1 MMEHPWPDRNPRD
14 EPYFSDRGRQAAV
27 LPIGRMF
34 EVREK
39 PEMVERALLV
49 RFYFDPREADEAE
62 SLLAELGELVKTL
75 GIEVVDSVMPRCR
88 EMQKKFLCG
97 TGKAA
102 EICDLARAH
111 DCDVIVIDN
120 GLAPSQQREWEKL
133 ADLCV
138 IDREEVILDI
148 FAKRAHTREARLQ
161 VELARMQYALPRLAR
176 MWGHL
181 DREGGSGGGMG
192 GGAARGM
199 GEKQIEVDRRL
210 ANVAI
215 DRCKRELEMVRKQR
229 QTQRKEREKHET
241 PHAAIVGY
249 TNAGKSS
256 LLNALSG
263 AGVMAK
269 DMLFATLD
277 TTTRRIE
284 LPDGQ
289 PLLVTDTVGFVRN
302 LPHRL
307 VEAFKA
313 TLEEAV
319 LADFLI
325 HVLDASSPE
334 IDRLHD
340 TTLEVLKELG
350 AEDKEVITV
359 LNKADLVTDPE
370 ALAALERRFPDALHL
385 SALQGRGLEALLKAC
400 SAVLADRVRCRE
412 YRIPQRRADLV
423 SLLHRDAKVL
433 STDYEKNDILVRAV
447 VSADV
452 AGRLR
457 EYATEA

>member
-1 MMEHPWPDRNPRD
+1 M
-14 EPYFSDRGRQAAV
+14 
-27 LPIGRMF
+27 LPLPRMF
-34 EVREK
+34 EVRQK

-49 RFYFDPREADEAE
+49 RFYFDPREAIESE
-62 SLLAELGELVKTL
+62 SLLEELGELVKTL
-75 GIEVVDSVMPRCR
+75 GIEVIEAVLPRCR
-88 EMQKKFLCG
+88 EMHKKFLCG

-102 EICDLARAH
+102 EVAELARAH
-111 DCDVIVIDN
+111 ECDVIVIDN

-148 FAKRAHTREARLQ
+148 FAKRAHTKEARLQ

-181 DREGGSGGGMG
+181 DRESAGSGGGAS
-192 GGAARGM
+192 GGASRGM

-210 ANVAI
+210 ANMSI
-215 DRCKRELEMVRKQR
+215 DRCKRELELVRKQR
-229 QTQRKEREKHET
+229 KTQRKERERFET

-256 LLNALSG
+256 LLNILSG
-263 AGVMAK
+263 ADVMAK

-277 TTTRRIE
+277 TTTRRID

-289 PLLVTDTVGFVRN
+289 PLLITDTVGFVRN

-325 HVLDASSPE
+325 HVLDATAPE
-334 IDRLHD
+334 VDRFHD

-350 AEDKEVITV
+350 AEDKQVITV
-359 LNKADLVTDPE
+359 LNKIDLVTDPE
-370 ALAALERRFPDALHL
+370 ALATLDRKFPGALHV
-385 SALQGRGLEALLKAC
+385 SSITGQGLEELLKSC
-400 SAVLADRVRCRE
+400 SVVLADRVRCRD
-412 YRIPQRRADLV
+412 YRIPQQRADLV
-423 SLLHRDAKVL
+423 SLLHREAKVL
-433 STDYEKNDILVRAV
+433 STDYDGDDILVRAV
-447 VSADV
+447 VPPTI
-452 AGRLR
+452 AGRLQPF
-457 EYATEA
+457 AAS

>member
-1 MMEHPWPDRNPRD
+1 
-14 EPYFSDRGRQAAV
+14 
-27 LPIGRMF
+27 MF

-39 PEMVERALLV
+39 PDMVERALLV

-62 SLLAELGELVKTL
+62 SLLLELGELVKTL
-75 GIEVVDSVMPRCR
+75 GIEVVESVMPRCR
-88 EMQKKFLCG
+88 EMHKKFLCG

-102 EICDLARAH
+102 EICELARAH
-111 DCDVIVIDN
+111 ECDVIVIDN

-215 DRCKRELEMVRKQR
+215 DRCKRELEHVRQQR
-229 QTQRKEREKHET
+229 KTQRKERQKHET

-256 LLNALSG
+256 LLNILSG
-263 AGVMAK
+263 ADVMAK

-289 PLLVTDTVGFVRN
+289 PLLITDTVGFVRN

-307 VEAFKA
+307 VEAFMA

-325 HVLDASSPE
+325 HVLDATAPE
-334 IDRLHD
+334 VGKFHQ
-340 TTLEVLKELG
+340 TTLEVLAELG
-350 AEDKEVITV
+350 AEDKPVITV
-359 LNKADLVTDPE
+359 LNKTDLVTDPE
-370 ALAALERRFPDALHL
+370 QLATLDRQFPGALHV
-385 SALQGRGLEALLKAC
+385 SALTGDGLDALLKAC
-400 SAVLADRVRCRE
+400 SGVLADRVRCKD
-412 YRIPQRRADLV
+412 YRIPQQRADLV
-423 SLLHRDAKVL
+423 SLIHREAKVI
-433 STDYEKNDILVRAV
+433 STDYDGDDILVRAV
-447 VSADV
+447 VPPAI
-452 AGRLR
+452 AGRLQDF
-457 EYATEA
+457 AAV

>member
-1 MMEHPWPDRNPRD
+1 
-14 EPYFSDRGRQAAV
+14 
-27 LPIGRMF
+27 MF

-49 RFYFDPREADEAE
+49 RFYFDQREAEESE
-62 SLLAELGELVKTL
+62 SLLIELSELVKTL
-75 GIEVVDSVMPRCR
+75 GIEVVESALPKCR
-88 EMQKKFLCG
+88 EMHKKFLCG
-97 TGKAA
+97 TGKAQ
-102 EICDLARAH
+102 EMVDLARAH
-111 DCDVIVIDN
+111 ECDVIVIDN

-148 FAKRAHTREARLQ
+148 FAKRAHTKEARLQ

-215 DRCKRELEMVRKQR
+215 DRCKRELEQVRKTR
-229 QTQRKEREKHET
+229 ATQRKERQKLET

-249 TNAGKSS
+249 TNAGKST
-256 LLNALSG
+256 LLNQLSG
-263 AGVMAK
+263 ADVMAK

-277 TTTRRIE
+277 TTTRRID

-319 LADFLI
+319 LADFII

-334 IDRLHD
+334 IQRLHD
-340 TTLEVLKELG
+340 TTLEVLAELG
-350 AEDKEVITV
+350 AEDKKSVTV
-359 LNKADLVTDPE
+359 LNKTDLVTAPE
-370 ALAALERRFPDALHL
+370 ELAALDRLFPDAIRISAASGLGMGELL
-385 SALQGRGLEALLKAC
+385 SAC
-400 SAVLADRVRCRE
+400 SAVLADRVRCRD
-412 YRIPQRRADLV
+412 YRLPQSRGDLLN
-423 SLLHRDAKVL
+423 LLHREAKVL
-433 STDYEKNDILVRAV
+433 STDYEGNEVLVRAV
-447 VSADV
+447 VPQNI
-452 AGRLR
+452 AGRL
-457 EYATEA
+457 EEFALTDS

>member
-1 MMEHPWPDRNPRD
+1 
-14 EPYFSDRGRQAAV
+14 
-27 LPIGRMF
+27 MF
-34 EVREK
+34 EVRQK

-49 RFYFDPREADEAE
+49 RFYFDTREAIESE
-62 SLLAELGELVKTL
+62 SLLIELGELVKTL
-75 GIEVVDSVMPRCR
+75 GIEVVESVLPKCR
-88 EMQKKFLCG
+88 EMHKKFLCG

-102 EICDLARAH
+102 EMVELARAH
-111 DCDVIVIDN
+111 QCDVIVIDN
-120 GLAPSQQREWEKL
+120 GLAPSQQREWERL

-148 FAKRAHTREARLQ
+148 FAKRAHTKEARLQ

-181 DREGGSGGGMG
+181 DREGGGAGGSGAGGGG
-192 GGAARGM
+192 SAARGM

-210 ANVAI
+210 ANMSI
-215 DRCKRELEMVRKQR
+215 DRCKRELEAVRKQR
-229 QTQRKEREKHET
+229 KTQRKEREKQET

-256 LLNALSG
+256 LLNILSG
-263 AGVMAK
+263 ADVMAK

-277 TTTRRIE
+277 TTTRRID

-289 PLLVTDTVGFVRN
+289 PLLITDTVGFVRN

-325 HVLDASSPE
+325 HVLDATSPE
-334 IDRLHD
+334 IERFHD
-340 TTLEVLKELG
+340 TTLEVLEELG
-350 AEDKEVITV
+350 AADKPTITV
-359 LNKADLVTDPE
+359 LNKIDLVTDSFE
-370 ALAALERRFPDALHL
+370 LTVLDRKFPGALHL
-385 SALQGRGLEALLKAC
+385 SSITGVGLEELLKNCAV
-400 SAVLADRVRCRE
+400 VLADRVKCND
-412 YRIPQRRADLV
+412 YRIPQQRADLV
-423 SLLHRDAKVL
+423 GLLHREAKVL
-433 STDYEKNDILVRAV
+433 STDYEGDDILVRAV
-447 VSADV
+447 VPPTI
-452 AGRLR
+452 AGRLQ
-457 EYATEA
+457 EFANTAD

>member
-1 MMEHPWPDRNPRD
+1 MIRL
-14 EPYFSDRGRQAAV
+14 S
-27 LPIGRMF
+27 RMF

-39 PEMVERALLV
+39 PDMIERALLV
-49 RFYFDPREADEAE
+49 RFYFEPREATESE
-62 SLLAELGELVKTL
+62 SLLEELGELVKTL
-75 GIEVVDSVMPRCR
+75 GVEVVESMLIRSR
-88 EMQKKFLCG
+88 EINKKFLCG

-102 EICDLARAH
+102 EVVELARAH
-111 DCDVIVIDN
+111 ECDVIVIDN
-120 GLAPSQQREWEKL
+120 GLAPSQQREWERL

-148 FAKRAHTREARLQ
+148 FAKRAQTKEARLQ

-181 DREGGSGGGMG
+181 DRESAGSGGGAG
-192 GGAARGM
+192 GGASRGM
-199 GEKQIEVDRRL
+199 GEKQIEIDRRL
-210 ANVAI
+210 AYQVI
-215 DRCKRELEMVRKQR
+215 DRAKKEIEAVRKQR
-229 QTQRKEREKHET
+229 KTQRKEREKFET

-249 TNAGKSS
+249 TNAGKSTM
-256 LLNALSG
+256 LNILSG
-263 AGVMAK
+263 ADVMAK

-289 PLLVTDTVGFVRN
+289 PLLITDTVGFVRN

-313 TLEEAV
+313 TLEEAA

-325 HVLDASSPE
+325 HVMDATALE
-334 IDRLHD
+334 IERFHQ

-350 AEDKEVITV
+350 AADKEIITV
-359 LNKADLVTDPE
+359 LNKIDRVTDPE
-370 ALAALERRFPDALHL
+370 KLAALQEKFPDALHA
-385 SALQGRGLEALLKAC
+385 SAVTGQGLEELLKAC
-400 SAVLADRVRCRE
+400 TQVLAARVRCQN
-412 YRIPQRRADLV
+412 YRIPQNRADIV

-433 STDYEKNDILVRAV
+433 STTYEDDDILVTAV
-447 VSADV
+447 VPAAI
-452 AGRLR
+452 AGRL
-457 EYATEA
+457 EGFAAIPA

>member
-1 MMEHPWPDRNPRD
+1 M
-14 EPYFSDRGRQAAV
+14 

-192 GGAARGM
+192 GGAARGI

-359 LNKADLVTDPE
+359 LNKSDLVTDPE

>member
-1 MMEHPWPDRNPRD
+1 
-14 EPYFSDRGRQAAV
+14 
-27 LPIGRMF
+27 
-34 EVREK
+34 
-39 PEMVERALLV
+39 MVERALLV
-49 RFYFDPREADEAE
+49 RFYFDPRDAVEAE
-62 SLLAELGELVKTL
+62 SLLDELGELVKTL

-102 EICDLARAH
+102 EICQLARAH
-111 DCDVIVIDN
+111 ECDVIVIDN

-215 DRCKRELEMVRKQR
+215 DRCKRELEQVRKQR

-263 AGVMAK
+263 ADVMAK

-289 PLLVTDTVGFVRN
+289 PLLITDTVGFVRN

-350 AEDKEVITV
+350 AEDKTVITV
-359 LNKADLVTDPE
+359 LNKTDLVTGTE
-370 ALAALERRFPDALHL
+370 ALAALDRRFPDALHL
-385 SALQGRGLEALLKAC
+385 SALHGGGLDELMKAC
-400 SAVLADRVRCRE
+400 SAVLADRVRCRG
-412 YRIPQRRADLV
+412 YRIPQQRADLV

-433 STDYEKNDILVRAV
+433 STEYEKNDILVRAV
-447 VSADV
+447 VPADV

-457 EYATEA
+457 EFAMES

>member
-1 MMEHPWPDRNPRD
+1 
-14 EPYFSDRGRQAAV
+14 
-27 LPIGRMF
+27 
-34 EVREK
+34 
-39 PEMVERALLV
+39 MVERALLV
-49 RFYFDPREADEAE
+49 RFYFDPREATESE
-62 SLLAELGELVKTL
+62 SLLEELGELVKTL
-75 GIEVVDSVMPRCR
+75 AIEVVESVLPRCR
-88 EMQKKFLCG
+88 EMHKKFLCG

-102 EICDLARAH
+102 EIAELARAH
-111 DCDVIVIDN
+111 ECDVIVIDN

-148 FAKRAHTREARLQ
+148 FARRAQTKEARLQ

-181 DREGGSGGGMG
+181 DRESAGSGGGAS
-192 GGAARGM
+192 GGASRGM

-210 ANVAI
+210 ANMSI
-215 DRCKRELEMVRKQR
+215 DRCKRELEGVRKQR
-229 QTQRKEREKHET
+229 KTQRKEREKYET

-256 LLNALSG
+256 LLNILSG
-263 AGVMAK
+263 ADVMAK

-277 TTTRRIE
+277 TTTRRID

-289 PLLVTDTVGFVRN
+289 PLLITDTVGFVRN

-325 HVLDASSPE
+325 HVLDAQAPE
-334 IDRLHD
+334 VERFHD

-350 AEDKEVITV
+350 AEEKQVITV
-359 LNKADLVTDPE
+359 LNKIDLVTDPE
-370 ALAALERRFPDALHL
+370 ALAVLDRKFPGALHI
-385 SALQGRGLEALLKAC
+385 SAVTGLGMEDLRQAC
-400 SAVLADRVRCRE
+400 CGVLADRVRRRD
-412 YRIPQRRADLV
+412 YRIPQHRADLV
-423 SLLHRDAKVL
+423 GLLHREAKVL
-433 STDYEKNDILVRAV
+433 STDYDGDDILVRAV
-447 VSADV
+447 VPPTI
-452 AGRLR
+452 AGRL
-457 EYATEA
+457 EAFATLPSA